1 MITRWL
7 SFLNDKK
14 IILASGSLQRRVLLQ
29 DLGLKFEVKT
39 SDFEENLEKTNPD
52 NYVSQTCFKK
62 LEKFVEDNIE
72 LLVDIIITADTIIE
86 KDGKIYEK
94 PKNKEECIEWFSIY
108 SNNSVNC
115 STSTCIAIIGKDS
128 NNLNSIL
135 KYSQFIT
142 KTVVHFG
149 NLTQDIILD
158 YLESGEPFNK
168 AGGFGIQGLGRTL
181 IKKIEGCYF
190 NVIGLPAF
198 DFTYYLIKLL
208 EEVYGKK

>member
-7 SFLNDKK
+7 SFLNEKK

-39 SDFEENLEKTNPD
+39 SDFEENLEKSNPD
-52 NYVSQTCFKK
+52 DYVSQTCYKK
-62 LEKFVEDNIE
+62 LEKFLEDNKD
-72 LLVDIIITADTIIE
+72 LSLDMIITADTIIE

-94 PKNKEECIEWFSIY
+94 PKNKEEIYEWFSIY

-115 STSTCIAIIGKDS
+115 STSTCIAIIKKDS
-128 NNLNSIL
+128 NGINRIF
-135 KYSQFIT
+135 KYTQFIT

-149 NLTQDIILD
+149 ELSQEIIQDYIN
-158 YLESGEPFNK
+158 SGEPFNK

-181 IKKIEGCYF
+181 IKKVEGCYF
-190 NVIGLPAF
+190 NVIGLPAY
-198 DFTYYLIKLL
+198 DFAYYFVKLL
-208 EEVYGKK
+208 EDCYGKI